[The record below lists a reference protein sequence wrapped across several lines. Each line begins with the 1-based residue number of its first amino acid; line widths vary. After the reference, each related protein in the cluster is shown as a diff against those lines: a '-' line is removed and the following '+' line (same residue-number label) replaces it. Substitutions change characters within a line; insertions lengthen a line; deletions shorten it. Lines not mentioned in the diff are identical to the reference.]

1 MRKEYME
8 NEEIMDMNE
17 DMNPCGNQRLF
28 RTQCLL

>member
-17 DMNPCGNQRLF
+17 DMNTRMQRVYLC
-28 RTQCLL
+28 TE